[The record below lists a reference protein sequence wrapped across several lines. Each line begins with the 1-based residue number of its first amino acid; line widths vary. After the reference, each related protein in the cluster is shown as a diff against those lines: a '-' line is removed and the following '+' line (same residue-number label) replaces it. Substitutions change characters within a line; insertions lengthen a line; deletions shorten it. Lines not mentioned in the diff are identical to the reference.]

1 MRSVKP
7 SIKVA
12 RRLGAWAVAGVV
24 ACGGAPAAPVV
35 GGATAPIGPEV
46 LARWEGGSVRRGD
59 LEGALS
65 DELRALEI
73 RHALQRYDLVQRSLD
88 ARVEDA
94 LVEQARVDGGY
105 ATREALVEAEVA
117 AKAPQPSE
125 EELRAAF
132 SSFVRQMPS
141 ASFEMVRP
149 YLAGQIARERSD
161 ERYAQWIEELKD
173 AAHLTVSLPY
183 PEVPRVDVALRE
195 TDPSHGPREATV
207 TVVMFGEYQCL
218 FCRRAMPALERLTRE
233 HPDVRVVFKDFPISG
248 HESARSAAVAARCAG
263 QQGRYWE
270 MGHLLM
276 RNQDR
281 LSDTD
286 LRTYAGEV
294 GLDLSSWD
302 ACVAD
307 GIWLERVD
315 ENVRDGRVAG
325 VDVTPT
331 FFVNGRMVAG
341 SVAWARLEGLVQ
353 DELQAS
359 RGDR

>member
-1 MRSVKP
+1 MRSVSPKGRW
-7 SIKVA
+7 A
-12 RRLGAWAVAGVV
+12 RWIGLLGAF
-24 ACGGAPAAPVV
+24 ACGGVEAPSPVE
-35 GGATAPIGPEV
+35 GGLTVPIGPEI
-46 LARWEGGSVRRGD
+46 LARWEGGSVRRVD
-59 LEGALS
+59 LETTLS

-73 RHALQRYDLVQRSLD
+73 RHALQRYDLVQRALD

-105 ATREALVEAEVA
+105 ATREALVESEVT

-125 EELRAAF
+125 EELHAAF
-132 SSFVRQMPS
+132 VSFVRQMPS

-149 YLAGQIARERSD
+149 YLAGQIARERAD

-183 PEVPRVDVALRE
+183 PEVPRVDVAVRE
-195 TDPSHGPREATV
+195 SDPAVGPRDAAV

-218 FCRRAMPALERLTRE
+218 FCRRAMPAMERLTRE

-263 QQGRYWE
+263 QQGRYWQ
-270 MGHLLM
+270 MGHLMM
-276 RNQDR
+276 RNQER
-281 LSDTD
+281 LSDAD

-294 GLDLSSWD
+294 GLDLASWD

-331 FFVNGRMVAG
+331 FFVNGRMVTG

-353 DELQAS
+353 DELQAA
-359 RGDR
+359 RDDR